1 MLECPAY
8 TEIREEILL
17 NPTPVAPLIQVEDV
31 FSQIEPNKIGKYL
44 KTASLHR
51 DKLIEELETKFFLS
65 QTLNEQGHMDI
76 WRKLKIN

>member
-1 MLECPAY
+1 MLECRAY

-17 NPTPVAPLIQVEDV
+17 NHTPVAPLIQVEDV

-65 QTLNEQGHMDI
+65 QTLNERGHMDI